1 MCGCAR
7 AQVTT
12 GAEARSWISLAC
24 IEMAVSHQMWVPGIN
39 SGTLN
44 KAKLPLY
51 PYYQNVL
58 VMLHKPI
65 LTVTRMWATI
75 ILWSANSVALRL
87 A

>member
-1 MCGCAR
+1 MCASDYRCQRPGVGSPWPA
-7 AQVTT
+7 V
-12 GAEARSWISLAC
+12 
-24 IEMAVSHQMWVPGIN
+24 MAVSHQMWVPGIN
-39 SGTLN
+39 SSTLN

-58 VMLHKPI
+58 VILHKPI
-65 LTVTRMWATI
+65 LTVTHMWATI

>member
-1 MCGCAR
+1 
-7 AQVTT
+7 
-12 GAEARSWISLAC
+12 
-24 IEMAVSHQMWVPGIN
+24 MWVCTCASDYRCQKPGVG
-39 SGTLN
+39 SPWPAVTDGCESPDVGASTLN

-58 VMLHKPI
+58 VILHKPI
-65 LTVTRMWATI
+65 LIVTRMWATI